1 MGQMNAIVLGL
12 SESQLSDVFVKLT
25 KAEST
30 VLRTES
36 AAPSIVIH
44 PFMLITAIL
53 DRFSEEDGMF
63 INKSIDHLKLLQQKI
78 SANAALSMGNLSIEL
93 NQLSSDLRAIQMG
106 NVYMQSLARVI
117 LNSRCTVKEYSSTTN
132 CSPLY
137 NLVKALKP
145 PTADSAHHTENGA
158 EQPLSAGLSTAD
170 NPWSPLLGQFKRIVA
185 DLEAL
190 GIRCEDRK
198 FDIECLQ
205 KQIDINLN
213 VVSTNPDAHSESQLI
228 FSRHIIFSR
237 KKRVDGTG
245 PSRSRWRRIAELCIL

>member
-1 MGQMNAIVLGL
+1 LKFPNLYRGEFALAAWFKGKFEDLPQYPHTGQMNALVLGL

-30 VLRTES
+30 VLKTEN

-44 PFMLITAIL
+44 PFMLIAAIL

-63 INKSIDHLKLLQQKI
+63 INKTIDNLKVLQQKI
-78 SANAALSMGNLSIEL
+78 STNVALSMGNLSIEL

-117 LNSRCTVKEYSSTTN
+117 LASCCTVNNNNDSKNQSMRD
-132 CSPLY
+132 
-137 NLVKALKP
+137 LVEGMKNAEAASDQY
-145 PTADSAHHTENGA
+145 TDDGA
-158 EQPLSAGLSTAD
+158 EQPLTTGLSSVKQ
-170 NPWSPLLGQFKRIVA
+170 PWSPLLGQFTHIIS

-190 GIRCEDRK
+190 QTRCEDRK

-213 VVSTNPDAHSESQLI
+213 VVSNNLSPQFDS
-228 FSRHIIFSR
+228 
-237 KKRVDGTG
+237 
-245 PSRSRWRRIAELCIL
+245 